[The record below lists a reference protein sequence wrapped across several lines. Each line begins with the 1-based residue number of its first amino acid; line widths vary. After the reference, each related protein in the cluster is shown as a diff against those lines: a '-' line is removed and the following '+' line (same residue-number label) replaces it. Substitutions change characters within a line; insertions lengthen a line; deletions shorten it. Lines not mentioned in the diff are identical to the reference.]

1 MCQRCGVSHTVD
13 AMVIDANATRV
24 YCPNCLIF
32 VVATNAVPFEENI
45 LIRDDITEKPGAISY
60 ISSGETYNLN
70 KVTFKRLVLH
80 NLTPW
85 EYKLLCKKYV
95 EPTEERRFMFLLH
108 DDFYS
113 DEGIAVQ
120 PVSE

>member
-1 MCQRCGVSHTVD
+1 MCQRCGVSYTVD
-13 AMVIDANATRV
+13 AMIIDANTTRV

-32 VVATNAVPFEENI
+32 IVDTDAVRFKENI
-45 LIRDDITEKPGAISY
+45 LVRDDITGEPGAISY

-70 KVTFKRLVLH
+70 GDAFKRLVLH
-80 NLTPW
+80 NLTPS
-85 EYKLLCKKYV
+85 EYKILYKKYV
-95 EPTEERRFMFLLH
+95 EPTGERRFMFLLH

-120 PVSE
+120 PIV

>member
-95 EPTEERRFMFLLH
+95 EPTDERRFMFLLH

-120 PVSE
+120 PIV